1 MSNRKAVTMSLDAD
15 LWRHFKA
22 ACALLGCEAS
32 TMVESFFATWLRKN
46 EARIIEMTSIDND
59 GVGQ

>member
-46 EARIIEMTSIDND
+46 ESRLLELTSLDEKEA
-59 GVGQ
+59 